1 MTGFDV
7 VVLGEPMVERHRTTD
22 GTPTAADSVSGDAF
36 NAACAAALAGARVA
50 LLTVLG
56 TDRAG
61 DLVLDELARRGVDP
75 SLVRR
80 GSEPTGAY
88 TVTPDERGQPRF
100 SYQRAGSAASTLAR
114 AHLEHWGA
122 VLDDTPVLITSGIT
136 AALSPTS
143 AELVR
148 AAVARVA
155 AAGGAAC
162 YDVNFRPNLT
172 TAALARQALLAVAPA
187 CRLVKLASPGDA
199 EPLLG
204 VTDPAAVCAA
214 LRQLGGQ
221 LGGQVGGQVGGQRGS
236 TAVVVT
242 RGAQP
247 LLVTDG
253 ATTTRHPAIA
263 LPTPVDS
270 TGAGDTL
277 LGTLA
282 AAMAR
287 GEDLA
292 AAAPLAVVAAG
303 LSTQHRGGAPR
314 ATLAEVRAALSA
326 AHPATQPTDQHV
338 APPQALTEEAR
349 P

>member
-1 MTGFDV
+1 MNDEFDV
-7 VVLGEPMVERHRTTD
+7 VVLGEPMVERHRTAD
-22 GTPTAADSVSGDAF
+22 GIPTAADSVSGDAF

-50 LLTVLG
+50 VLTVLG
-56 TDRAG
+56 TDPAG

-80 GSEPTGAY
+80 AGEPTGAY
-88 TVTPDERGQPRF
+88 TVTPDAHGQPRF
-100 SYQRAGSAASTLAR
+100 SYRRAGSAASTLAP
-114 AHLEHWGA
+114 ALLDHWGP
-122 VLDDTPVLITSGIT
+122 VLDGTPVLVTSGIT
-136 AALSPTS
+136 AALSPT
-143 AELVR
+143 AAALVS
-148 AAVARVA
+148 AAVARVT

-172 TAALARQALLAVAPA
+172 TPVLARRALLAVAPL
-187 CRLVKLASPGDA
+187 CRLVKLASPGDS

-204 VTDPAAVCAA
+204 LTDPAAVSSA
-214 LRQLGGQ
+214 LRQLTPH
-221 LGGQVGGQVGGQRGS
+221 LS
-236 TAVVVT
+236 TQPGNPAVAVT
-242 RGAQP
+242 RGARP

-253 ATTTRHPAIA
+253 TATTEYPALA

-282 AAMAR
+282 AALAR

-303 LSTQHRGGAPR
+303 LSTRHRGGAPR
-314 ATLAEVRAALSA
+314 ATRAEVRAALA
-326 AHPATQPTDQHV
+326 AAQPAEAHPTHE
-338 APPQALTEEAR
+338 APPQVLKEEAR

>member
-1 MTGFDV
+1 MNDEFDV
-7 VVLGEPMVERHRTTD
+7 VVLGEPMVERHRTAD
-22 GTPTAADSVSGDAF
+22 GILTAGDSVSGDAF

-50 LLTVLG
+50 MLTVLG
-56 TDRAG
+56 TDSAG

-80 GSEPTGAY
+80 AGQPTGAY
-88 TVTPDERGQPRF
+88 TVTPDEHGQPRF
-100 SYQRAGSAASTLAR
+100 RYERAGSAASTLAP
-114 AHLEHWGA
+114 ALLEHWGP
-122 VLDDTPVLITSGIT
+122 VLDGTPVLITSGIT
-136 AALSPTS
+136 SALSPT
-143 AELVR
+143 AAALVS

-172 TAALARQALLAVAPA
+172 TPHLARRALLSVAPA
-187 CRLVKLASPGDA
+187 CRLVKLASPGDS

-204 VTDPAAVCAA
+204 LTEPAAVSAA
-214 LRQLGGQ
+214 LRQLSNQLSGQ
-221 LGGQVGGQVGGQRGS
+221 HGNKHGNP
-236 TAVVVT
+236 AVAVT
-242 RGAQP
+242 RGARP

-253 ATTTRHPAIA
+253 AATTEYPAIA

-282 AAMAR
+282 AALAR

-314 ATLAEVRAALSA
+314 ATLAEVRAALA
-326 AHPATQPTDQHV
+326 AAQPAEARTTHQ
-338 APPQALTEEAR
+338 ASPQVLKEEAR

>member
-1 MTGFDV
+1 MNTPYDV
-7 VVLGEPMVERHRTTD
+7 VVLGEPMVERHRTAD
-22 GTPTAADSVSGDAF
+22 GTPTAEDSVSGDAF

-56 TDRAG
+56 TDPAG

-80 GSEPTGAY
+80 TGEPTGAY
-88 TVTPDERGQPRF
+88 TVTPDEHGQPRF
-100 SYQRAGSAASTLAR
+100 SYQRAGSAASTLAP
-114 AHLEHWGA
+114 ALLEHWGPA
-122 VLDDTPVLITSGIT
+122 LDATPVLVTSGIT
-136 AALSPTS
+136 AALSPTA
-143 AELVR
+143 AELVH

-162 YDVNFRPNLT
+162 YDANFRPNLT
-172 TAALARQALLAVAPA
+172 TPALARRTLLTVAPA
-187 CRLVKLASPGDA
+187 CRLVKVASPGDS

-204 VTDPAAVCAA
+204 LTDPAAICAA
-214 LRQLGGQ
+214 LRQHTSQHTG
-221 LGGQVGGQVGGQRGS
+221 
-236 TAVVVT
+236 TAVAVT

-247 LLVTDG
+247 LLVSDG
-253 ATTTRHPAIA
+253 ATTTRYPAIP
-263 LPTPVDS
+263 LPTLVDS

-282 AAMAR
+282 AALAR
-287 GEDLA
+287 GESLA
-292 AAAPLAVVAAG
+292 DAAPLAVVAAG

-326 AHPATQPTDQHV
+326 TRATARTHQHA
-338 APPQALTEEAR
+338 APPQALKEEAR